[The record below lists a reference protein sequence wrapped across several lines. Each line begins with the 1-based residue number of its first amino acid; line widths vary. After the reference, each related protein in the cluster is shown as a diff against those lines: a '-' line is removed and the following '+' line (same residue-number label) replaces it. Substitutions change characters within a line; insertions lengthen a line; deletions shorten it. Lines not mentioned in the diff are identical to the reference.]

1 MVKLRVLPIVV
12 SLALVVAVEGGICA
26 KNVVVASPTFV
37 LPEYVS
43 QMIVPLPLMDPD
55 TTCAASDVGTV
66 HE

>member
-1 MVKLRVLPIVV
+1 MKLRDLPIVV

-43 QMIVPLPLMDPD
+43 QMIVPLPRMDPD
-55 TTCAASDVGTV
+55 ATCAAKDVGTA